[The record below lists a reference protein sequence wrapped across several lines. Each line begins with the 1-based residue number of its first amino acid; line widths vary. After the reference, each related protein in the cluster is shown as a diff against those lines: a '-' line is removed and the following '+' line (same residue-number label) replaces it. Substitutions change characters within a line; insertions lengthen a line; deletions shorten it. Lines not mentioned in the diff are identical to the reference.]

1 MSESGDATARD
12 AAGPLLVTGASGFVG
27 RHLIDA
33 HRCSGDARQVL
44 ALVRDTTAW
53 SRYDWTGALDDV
65 SPVEGSVT
73 DPDAWTPA
81 LPRLSGIFHL
91 AAVVRHSRRDADELL
106 RTNVDGSLAMVRLA
120 AQHRCRLVVLSTS
133 GTVGCF
139 TDPDGHADEHAP
151 WCEEIVAHWP
161 YYRSKILLE
170 KHARALADELGV
182 ELVFI
187 RPPVLLGPGDH
198 RSRSTGNV
206 LRVLRGRLPFVIRGG
221 MHFVD
226 VRDAADAIHRAMRGR
241 SVRPVYHLPGTAGS
255 VEEFFRMVEEVSGAP
270 APRRVLPYRSAWL
283 AASLLERLGVWL
295 RGEPLHALPDPVVVE
310 MASHYWGV
318 RSLYAAE
325 DLGYKSRDP
334 RETLRDTVDWL
345 RANHDALR

>member
-1 MSESGDATARD
+1 MSRRGDDTARD
-12 AAGPLLVTGASGFVG
+12 ATRHLLVTGASGFVG

-33 HRCSGDARQVL
+33 HRRSGDPRQIL
-44 ALVRDTTAW
+44 ALVRDPAAW
-53 SRYDWTGALDDV
+53 DRYDWTGSQGDV
-65 SPVEGSVT
+65 RYIEGSVT
-73 DPDAWTPA
+73 DADAWAPA
-81 LPRLSGIFHL
+81 LPRLAGIFHL
-91 AAVVRHSRRDADELL
+91 AAVVRHSRREAEELL
-106 RTNVDGSLAMVRLA
+106 RTNVEGTLAMVRLA
-120 AQHRCRLVVLSTS
+120 ARQRCRLVVLSTS
-133 GTVGCF
+133 GTVGCS
-139 TDPDGHADEHAP
+139 TSPEVLADEHAP
-151 WCEEIVAHWP
+151 WCEETVAHWP

-170 KHARALADELGV
+170 RHARAKALELGV

-198 RSRSTGNV
+198 RFRSTGNV
-206 LRVLRGRLPFVIRGG
+206 LRMLRGRLPFAIRGG

-226 VRDAADAIHRAMRGR
+226 VRDAADAIHRAMRAP

-255 VEEFFRMVEEVSGAP
+255 VEEFFGMVEEVSGAP
-270 APRRVLPYRSAWL
+270 APRWVLPYRPAWL

-310 MASHYWGV
+310 MASHYWGM
-318 RSLYAAE
+318 RSLYAADE
-325 DLGYKSRDP
+325 LGYKSRDP

>member
-12 AAGPLLVTGASGFVG
+12 VAGPLLVTGATGFLG
-27 RHLIDA
+27 RHLLDA
-33 HRCSGDARQVL
+33 HRRSGDARRIL
-44 ALVRDTTAW
+44 PLVRDTAAW
-53 SRYDWTGALDDV
+53 GRYDWTGAQGDV
-65 SPVEGSVT
+65 SPVEGSVS
-73 DPDAWTPA
+73 DPDAWTQA

-106 RTNVDGSLAMVRLA
+106 RTNVDGTLAMVRLA

-133 GTVGCF
+133 GTVGC
-139 TDPDGHADEHAP
+139 
-151 WCEEIVAHWP
+151 EETVAHWP

-170 KHARALADELGV
+170 KRARALADELGV
-182 ELVFI
+182 ELVLI

-198 RSRSTGNV
+198 RFRSTGNV
-206 LRVLRGRLPFVIRGG
+206 LRMLRGRLPFVIRGG

-270 APRRVLPYRSAWL
+270 APRRVLPYRPAWL
-283 AASLLERLGVWL
+283 AASLVERLGVWL
-295 RGEPLHALPDPVVVE
+295 RGEALHALPDPVVVE